1 MSLRINHN
9 LAAMNAHRNLVGTV
23 NALTSSM
30 QKLSS
35 GYRINKGSDDPA
47 GLVISEQFRAQIAG
61 LNRAIGNSEG
71 SINMIQTAEG
81 ALTEMNTLLTGMREL
96 AIHAAN
102 EGFNDADQLAA
113 DQAEIKNAIATIDRI
128 AANTQFGTKNLL
140 DGTKE
145 NVATI
150 TTANTSLVTLTN
162 SQLGTGTYALAA
174 VKTADAG
181 AVLNTTSLG
190 ISLNNTDGD
199 PYNLAEGVHNLD
211 VVQASDVAKRTT
223 DSIAITDAW
232 GQGITVEAGVLD
244 ADATATLTAAGA
256 MSVTGANSLM
266 GDYSGDYTFNISY
279 QEYGGT
285 QVTEAITVTIADDA
299 DAATIETAVQAA
311 LDANTNLAGK
321 VDSQLTAAVAA
332 NQTLQFVAAN
342 KGAQFAI
349 HTEASSTTAAN
360 TVVSFAQGSDRGIS
374 DATLDFTTVTN
385 LAGTLTAE
393 TITVADATYTDMATL
408 IAAINT
414 AIGNA
419 TYASATSD
427 IQAVLDGTDKIQI
440 QTVDE
445 GSDYSVTQVSVG
457 ADTEELQNVLGFG
470 GTDSVATTGVD
481 ALVNFNGYSNTISS
495 IKANDGG
502 TQQTFTLGSAVIGD
516 ADRSTLSIQY
526 AEATMS
532 GTETGINTGNMLLT
546 ATAIRYAVQLD
557 GGPATTVTAGVNA
570 TIYNS
575 GRSESIVV
583 NYGLTSAGGN
593 ETISNLDQ
601 SLVFQIGGNVGQT
614 ARISLRNMAST
625 ALGNNI
631 TGNMFTSLSAIDV
644 TTAQGAQDAQS
655 VIDQAIN
662 EVSTTRGTL
671 GSFQKNT
678 LESNLRNLRV
688 AAQNLTASESQIRD
702 TDMAAEMSEFT
713 KNQILMQAG
722 TAMLA
727 QANQVPQVVLSL
739 FG

>member
-232 GQGITVEAGVLD
+232 GQGITVEAGVID

-285 QVTEAITVTIADDA
+285 QVTEAITVT
-299 DAATIETAVQAA
+299 
-311 LDANTNLAGK
+311 
-321 VDSQLTAAVAA
+321 
-332 NQTLQFVAAN
+332 
-342 KGAQFAI
+342 
-349 HTEASSTTAAN
+349 
-360 TVVSFAQGSDRGIS
+360 
-374 DATLDFTTVTN
+374 
-385 LAGTLTAE
+385 
-393 TITVADATYTDMATL
+393 
-408 IAAINT
+408 
-414 AIGNA
+414 
-419 TYASATSD
+419 
-427 IQAVLDGTDKIQI
+427 
-440 QTVDE
+440 
-445 GSDYSVTQVSVG
+445 
-457 ADTEELQNVLGFG
+457 
-470 GTDSVATTGVD
+470 
-481 ALVNFNGYSNTISS
+481 
-495 IKANDGG
+495 
-502 TQQTFTLGSAVIGD
+502 
-516 ADRSTLSIQY
+516 
-526 AEATMS
+526 
-532 GTETGINTGNMLLT
+532 
-546 ATAIRYAVQLD
+546 
-557 GGPATTVTAGVNA
+557 
-570 TIYNS
+570 
-575 GRSESIVV
+575 
-583 NYGLTSAGGN
+583 
-593 ETISNLDQ
+593 
-601 SLVFQIGGNVGQT
+601 
-614 ARISLRNMAST
+614 
-625 ALGNNI
+625 
-631 TGNMFTSLSAIDV
+631 
-644 TTAQGAQDAQS
+644 
-655 VIDQAIN
+655 
-662 EVSTTRGTL
+662 
-671 GSFQKNT
+671 
-678 LESNLRNLRV
+678 
-688 AAQNLTASESQIRD
+688 
-702 TDMAAEMSEFT
+702 
-713 KNQILMQAG
+713 
-722 TAMLA
+722 
-727 QANQVPQVVLSL
+727 
-739 FG
+739 

>member
-1 MSLRINHN
+1 MS
-9 LAAMNAHRNLVGTV
+9 T
-23 NALTSSM
+23 
-30 QKLSS
+30 
-35 GYRINKGSDDPA
+35 
-47 GLVISEQFRAQIAG
+47 
-61 LNRAIGNSEG
+61 
-71 SINMIQTAEG
+71 
-81 ALTEMNTLLTGMREL
+81 
-96 AIHAAN
+96 
-102 EGFNDADQLAA
+102 
-113 DQAEIKNAIATIDRI
+113 
-128 AANTQFGTKNLL
+128 
-140 DGTKE
+140 
-145 NVATI
+145 
-150 TTANTSLVTLTN
+150 
-162 SQLGTGTYALAA
+162 
-174 VKTADAG
+174 
-181 AVLNTTSLG
+181 
-190 ISLNNTDGD
+190 
-199 PYNLAEGVHNLD
+199 
-211 VVQASDVAKRTT
+211 
-223 DSIAITDAW
+223 
-232 GQGITVEAGVLD
+232 
-244 ADATATLTAAGA
+244 
-256 MSVTGANSLM
+256 TGANSAL
-266 GDYSGDYTFNISY
+266 GDYSGNYTFNISY

-321 VDSQLTAAVAA
+321 VDSQLTVAVDG
-332 NQTLQFVAAN
+332 NQSLQFVAAN
-342 KGAQFAI
+342 KGAQFAV

-360 TVVSFAQGSDRGIS
+360 TVVAFAQGSDRGIS

-393 TITVADATYTDMATL
+393 TITVADATYSDMATL

-419 TYASATSD
+419 TYASSTSD

-457 ADTEELQNVLGFG
+457 VDTEELQNVLGFG